1 MTGYFMSEPTDAELI
16 RRIRESADTSAF
28 GQLVKRYQ
36 GHVYGLAY
44 SLLRDW
50 AEAQD
55 LTQETFVRAYV
66 NLGAL
71 REPDRFAAW
80 LRRVAFGTCM
90 DWLKAYRPELY
101 RSLGDSPELDD
112 VPDTVDAM
120 TPPELASRS
129 EIAANV
135 LAAVNNLP
143 SKYRLPLMMFHLDGL
158 SYEKVAEFLDIPLGT
173 AKWLIHRAKQ
183 MLKPALKAYATEV
196 SAVVEETF
204 NEHKLPKEFAEQIGA
219 LVKAAG
225 AGDAKTVKMLLDA
238 DPNLAAKKDERGVP
252 PIREAGSHGHREI
265 VDLLLARGADIN
277 AKDDGS
283 QWSALNLAAIYGR
296 MDVVQFL
303 VERGAEV
310 DIFTACS
317 LAKLDRVK
325 ELLARD
331 PRLVHTY
338 GPDGATPLHFAVGW
352 HVEKLAREQGIEPTA
367 IAQLLLDRGA
377 DVNAKDS
384 WHGGSVLKWAGAGTG
399 NLLSTFI
406 RAHGAVLDVFE
417 ASEIGDLNRL
427 AELIEKDSSLVD
439 ARTPSRD
446 IMGGA
451 NTPLH
456 RACWHDRAEAAA
468 FLLDRGA
475 DIEAKDGDHGATP
488 LIYCAW
494 RANLETARLLL
505 DRGANI
511 DATNKYDETS
521 LKIASMGASGGLKR
535 HHWARPADKYG
546 PLVELLDAASRKAN

>member
-1 MTGYFMSEPTDAELI
+1 MTDPTDAELI
-16 RRIRESADTSAF
+16 RRIRESGDTAAF

-101 RSLGDSPELDD
+101 RSIGDAPDLDEIAQ
-112 VPDTVDAM
+112 TVDAM
-120 TPPELASRS
+120 TPPELAARS
-129 EIAANV
+129 ELAENV
-135 LAAVNNLP
+135 LIAVHNLP

-158 SYEKVAEFLDIPLGT
+158 SYEKVAEFLDIPIGT

-183 MLKPALKAYATEV
+183 MLKPALEAYATEV

-204 NEHKLPKEFAEQIGA
+204 NEHKLPKEFAERIGA
-219 LVKAAG
+219 LVKAASS
-225 AGDAKTVKMLLDA
+225 GDVKTVKALLDA
-238 DPNLAAKKDERGVP
+238 DPSLAMRKDERGVP
-252 PIREAGSHGHREI
+252 PIQSAGSNGHREI

-277 AKDDGS
+277 AKDDAS

-296 MDVVQFL
+296 TDVVNFL
-303 VERGAEV
+303 IERGAEL
-310 DIFTACS
+310 DLFSACC

-325 ELLARD
+325 ELLATD
-331 PRLVHTY
+331 PELVHAR

-352 HVEKLAREQGIEPTA
+352 HVEKLATEQGIEPTA
-367 IAQLLLDRGA
+367 IASLLIDRGA
-377 DVNAKDS
+377 DVNAKDL
-384 WHGGSVLKWAGAGTG
+384 WHGGSVLRWSGLDGVIAQF
-399 NLLSTFI
+399 LLK
-406 RAHGAVLDVFE
+406 HGAQPDIFE
-417 ASEIGDLNRL
+417 AADLGDVARIR
-427 AELIEKDSSLVD
+427 ELLDADPSLIN
-439 ARTPSRD
+439 ARTRSRD
-446 IMGGA
+446 TLGGA

-456 RACWHDRAEAAA
+456 RACWQDRTGAARL
-468 FLLDRGA
+468 LLDRGA
-475 DIEAKDGDHGATP
+475 DIEAVDGDHGATP

-494 RANLETARLLL
+494 RANLATANLLL
-505 DRGANI
+505 DRGVKI
-511 DATNKYDETS
+511 DATNKYGET
-521 LKIASMGASGGLKR
+521 AVAVARMGAHGGLKV
-535 HHWARPADKYG
+535 HQWARPADNYG
-546 PLVELLDAASRKAN
+546 PLVLLLEAHERKPN

>member
-1 MTGYFMSEPTDAELI
+1 MSEPPDAELI
-16 RRIRESADTSAF
+16 QRIRENGDTAAF
-28 GQLVKRYQ
+28 GYLVERYQ

-101 RSLGDSPELDD
+101 RSMGDSPEIED
-112 VPDTVDAM
+112 VAQKVDAM
-120 TPPELASRS
+120 TPPELAARS

-143 SKYRLPLMMFHLDGL
+143 SKHRLPLMMFHLDGL

-183 MLKPALKAYATEV
+183 MLKPAIKAYATEV

-204 NEHKLPKEFAEQIGA
+204 NEHKLPKEFAERLGA

-225 AGDAKTVKMLLDA
+225 SGDAKTVKALLDA
-238 DPNLAAKKDERGVP
+238 DPNLAVKKDEKGVP
-252 PIREAGSHGHREI
+252 AIQVAGWKGHREV

-277 AKDDGS
+277 AKDDAS
-283 QWSALNLAAIYGR
+283 QWSALQLAAIYGR
-296 MDVVQFL
+296 SDVVQFL
-303 VERGAEV
+303 IERGAEI
-310 DIFTACS
+310 DLFAACA

-325 ELLARD
+325 EMLAGD
-331 PRLVHTY
+331 PDLIHAR
-338 GPDGATPLHFAVGW
+338 GPDGATPLHVAVGW
-352 HVEKLAREQGIEPTA
+352 HVERFAKEQGIDPTA
-367 IAQLLLDRGA
+367 VASLLIERGA
-377 DVNAKDS
+377 DVNAKDL
-384 WHGGSVLKWAGAGTG
+384 WHGGSVLRWAGLDRPMAQ
-399 NLLSTFI
+399 FI
-406 RAHGAVLDVFE
+406 LQHRPSLDIFE
-417 ASEIGDLNRL
+417 ASELG
-427 AELIEKDSSLVD
+427 D
-439 ARTPSRD
+439 ARRVVELLKADPKLVNARTGSRD
-446 IMGGA
+446 VMGGG

-456 RACWHDRAEAAA
+456 RAAWQNKAQAAEV
-468 FLLDRGA
+468 LLDRGA

-494 RANLETARLLL
+494 RANLDTARLLL
-505 DRGANI
+505 DRGATI
-511 DATNKYDETS
+511 DATNKYGETA
-521 LKIASMGASGGLKR
+521 LKIARMGASGGLAQ
-535 HHWARPADKYG
+535 HDWARPADKYG
-546 PLVELLDAASRKAN
+546 PLVELLDARSRKPN